1 MFTIAPRR
9 GTALPRIN
17 SNAPFHCSQLSM
29 SLPKLAEL
37 DFLPYI
43 DADGAIAPTLGGKIG
58 LYGIFDG
65 SQTLCYVG
73 YSRDVSKSLQQHL
86 IRCPEQCHWVK
97 IFQCDRPSR
106 TLLEEMRAAWLTE
119 NGTVPPGN
127 GEAESLWTQPIDIK
141 EDLPPAAREALQQ
154 STELE
159 MVKHL
164 KNYARQR
171 EATIKEYLIGR
182 GLKIDLRFQPKLKE
196 QGLLDLK

>member
-1 MFTIAPRR
+1 
-9 GTALPRIN
+9 
-17 SNAPFHCSQLSM
+17 M
-29 SLPKLAEL
+29 SLPKLAAL

-43 DADGAIAPTLGGKIG
+43 DAEGLICPAFNGKLG
-58 LYGIFDG
+58 LYGIFDAN
-65 SQTLCYVG
+65 QTLCYVG

-86 IRCPEQCHWVK
+86 VRCPEQCHWVK
-97 IFQCDRPSR
+97 VFLGDRPSR

-119 NGTVPPGN
+119 NGTIPPGN
-127 GEAESLWTQPIDIK
+127 GEAKSLWTQPIDIK
-141 EDLPPAAREALQQ
+141 QDLQPAEQETLQQ

-171 EATIKEYLIGR
+171 EAAIKDYLIGR
-182 GLKIDLRFQPKLKE
+182 GLKTDLRFQPKLKE

>member
-1 MFTIAPRR
+1 MFTIAALQ

-119 NGTVPPGN
+119 NGT
-127 GEAESLWTQPIDIK
+127 I
-141 EDLPPAAREALQQ
+141 PPATARQNPSGRNPSTLKKICPSSTGSLQQ
-154 STELE
+154 STELD